1 MPDDLDPASLASV
14 LSAEYMLIDPTLI
27 AALLSDYPPNTLLQN
42 LDQIKEHLGI
52 LEATLVPDS
61 DDPHSQEFTYGEG
74 ESWSGSDMNSGS
86 SARMEALGDKM
97 GRMDINWEE
106 ADDKSWGRHISG
118 RNRVRG
124 HQELAGSGSA
134 MSSSTSLENIH
145 QSQTWSGDSG
155 DSREPV
161 SECGSELEFSDEIDL
176 LKSLFPNLTHGEIQK
191 ALSSEQ
197 SLPGAI
203 DHLLSL
209 DLIRESEQRGYW
221 TGESEEVLRPV
232 VDNFDMITAK
242 KTKKKA
248 DNIRSASSPLTN
260 PVPASRRKKKPKALQ
275 TIPLVDTLQ
284 RGARSLTPIQVV
296 QPIPSS
302 SSGRSSSPAADTK
315 ESSSATTSL
324 ATYLHELLPSLPISH
339 FLRYL
344 QSPEHPSL
352 YHATRASLTSIPRSL
367 APQFLASFT
376 EDDISSGLLQDVYG
390 VSLEAEDNP
399 WSVPREERERH
410 KDLEMCIAIAGQD
423 VATVMDLMDLLVD
436 LRTFQSHEPVS
447 EPDTSPPSM
456 SSPLPVEEEQE
467 DDGWAK
473 PLAAPKRPVSSL
485 PGPVTRPAPKA
496 SKSQKIRVVPG
507 ALPSSMANAT
517 DSFGVASPS
526 PGMIKPYAVGG
537 PHPTNWQTVRPKSR
551 AKDRG
556 GQGHP
561 LAGSIPAYSRGATPH
576 DGTPG
581 SLYNHKSSFN
591 GGRAKTQMD
600 EYLYQVQVE
609 RARREAAIRAAG
621 RSFAGGRAVRGAVSG
636 HYAREAR
643 EAAERIRNLEM
654 RAAELV
660 IASQLDS
667 RPARPSREENR
678 SKMIDLHHL
687 TVNEAVSVAE
697 KAVDKW
703 WINERE
709 QRAEGWGA
717 KGKKSQGCLVIVVG
731 AGRHS
736 AGNRGVLGPAV
747 AGHLDKAGWR
757 VDKGESSR
765 GYLVVH
771 GRK

>member
-1 MPDDLDPASLASV
+1 MKSICLNPYFLTCKYHDLSV
-14 LSAEYMLIDPTLI
+14 SNRMTL
-27 AALLSDYPPNTLLQN
+27 N
-42 LDQIKEHLGI
+42 H
-52 LEATLVPDS
+52 
-61 DDPHSQEFTYGEG
+61 
-74 ESWSGSDMNSGS
+74 
-86 SARMEALGDKM
+86 R
-97 GRMDINWEE
+97 R
-106 ADDKSWGRHISG
+106 
-118 RNRVRG
+118 
-124 HQELAGSGSA
+124 
-134 MSSSTSLENIH
+134 
-145 QSQTWSGDSG
+145 
-155 DSREPV
+155 
-161 SECGSELEFSDEIDL
+161 
-176 LKSLFPNLTHGEIQK
+176 THGEIQK

-209 DLIRESEQRGYW
+209 DLIRETEQRGYW
-221 TGESEEVLRPV
+221 IGENEEVLRPV
-232 VDNFDMITAK
+232 VDNLEMVKDK

-248 DNIRSASSPLTN
+248 DNVGSSLSSLAVSAS
-260 PVPASRRKKKPKALQ
+260 ASERKRKPKTSQ
-275 TIPLVDTLQ
+275 TIPLVDALQ
-284 RGARSLTPIQVV
+284 RGARSLTPIPSIIRSV
-296 QPIPSS
+296 SS
-302 SSGRSSSPAADTK
+302 SSSSTSFSPAADTK
-315 ESSSATTSL
+315 EFSSATTSL

-344 QSPEHPSL
+344 QSSEHPSL
-352 YHATRASLTSIPRSL
+352 YHATRASLTSIPRPR
-367 APQFLASFT
+367 APQFLALFN
-376 EDDISSGLLQDVYG
+376 EDDVSSGLLQDVYG
-390 VSLEAEDNP
+390 VSLEAEGNP
-399 WSVPREERERH
+399 WSVPRVERERQ
-410 KDLEMCIAIAGQD
+410 KDLEMCVAIAGQD

-447 EPDTSPPSM
+447 EFDTSPPST
-456 SSPLPVEEEQE
+456 SPPPAGEEQE

-496 SKSQKIRVVPG
+496 SKSQKIRTVPG
-507 ALPSSMANAT
+507 ALPGSMANAT

-526 PGMIKPYAVGG
+526 PGMLKPHAVGG
-537 PHPTNWQTVRPKSR
+537 PHPTNWQTVRSKSR
-551 AKDRG
+551 TKDRG

-581 SLYNHKSSFN
+581 SLYNHKSSIN

-660 IASQLDS
+660 IASQLES

-687 TVNEAVSVAE
+687 TVSEAVSVAE

-717 KGKKSQGCLVIVVG
+717 KGKQSQGRLVIVVG

-757 VDKGESSR
+757 VDKGETSR